1 MWSGSTL
8 HSKSGN
14 LLGAHQKFDR
24 VAARFVH
31 SLRPDSNFP
40 QAKDIL
46 FFEGHNG
53 PDAIKR
59 KSPGKDEPWHYW
71 DPTDEDD
78 TELLSIVHMHYHSL
92 IRALKSNDSEKTA
105 FEAAWLAHA
114 IVDGFTPAHHYPY
127 EAKLLELRGGK
138 SRETRDSL
146 KNKAIIKGD
155 TARQTLSK
163 NWKLWGAKGLFVSH
177 FLFEGGISTIARPLK
192 LNQALPTEAEIK
204 HANNVGTEAYLKEQ
218 VQEIYNLNMYE
229 RFLRAGWNPS
239 LARDVR
245 KVLAP
250 TVARAIA
257 VVWIL
262 ALDES
267 KK

>member
-24 VAARFVH
+24 VAAKFVH
-31 SLRPDSNFP
+31 QIRPGSGFP
-40 QAKDIL
+40 SAKEIL

-71 DPTDEDD
+71 DPTDEND
-78 TELLSIVHMHYHSL
+78 TELLSIVQVHYDSL
-92 IRALKSNDSEKTA
+92 IGALKRNDQEKSA

-127 EAKLLELRGGK
+127 EAKLLELRGGQG
-138 SRETRDSL
+138 RETRNSM

-155 TARQTLSK
+155 TTRQTLSK

-177 FLFEGGISTIARPLK
+177 FLFEGGISTISRPLK
-192 LNQALPTEAEIK
+192 LKQAVPTEAEIK
-204 HANNVGTEAYLKEQ
+204 HAKNLGKEAYLKEQ
-218 VQEIYNLNMYE
+218 VMEVYKLNMYE
-229 RFLRAGWNPS
+229 RFLRRGWSPA
-239 LARDVR
+239 LAKDIR

-250 TVARAIA
+250 TVARVIT
-257 VVWIL
+257 VVWVL

-267 KK
+267 R